1 MDYLICRLFEVML
14 LVLCV
19 KCLKSLPSDT
29 FESTST
35 SLQQTGNENST
46 NIYADQ
52 RQIHNVNLTVSN
64 QPVIGFGQ
72 DLANETSLNLYQRK
86 DSTENDADPPYIEN
100 TSSGDILQKYIT
112 STYETVT
119 DEEFESSKTSIAFTN
134 ESLKDES
141 DVTKNTATNS
151 PEFTSTQ
158 NVDRHVPY
166 FVSNNEMKALVLT
179 HDNGRQR
186 MPFQHHLQLVPMEDE
201 PFGTFIMKD
210 NRLLVSVLIPI
221 GVGTIGAAMIVVT
234 VLSLRYIARRRAV
247 GVMPI
252 NDDVIVNKHESS
264 VASISGEQ
272 TDRVFLLI
280 GEEDDI

>member
-1 MDYLICRLFEVML
+1 MDSYSCRLIEVTL

-19 KCLKSLPSDT
+19 KCLRALPSVA

-35 SLQQTGNENST
+35 SLQQNGNENST
-46 NIYADQ
+46 NIDTDQ
-52 RQIHNVNLTVSN
+52 RQINSVNMTNISN
-64 QPVIGFGQ
+64 QSVMDFGQ
-72 DLANETSLNLYQRK
+72 DLANETSLNLYHRNA
-86 DSTENDADPPYIEN
+86 STENVAGPPYMVN
-100 TSSGDILQKYIT
+100 TSSDDILLNYFT

-119 DEEFESSKTSIAFTN
+119 DEEFESSKTTIAFTN
-134 ESLKDES
+134 ESLKDDS

-151 PEFTSTQ
+151 PQFTSTQ

-201 PFGTFIMKD
+201 PFGTFIMK
-210 NRLLVSVLIPI
+210 
-221 GVGTIGAAMIVVT
+221 
-234 VLSLRYIARRRAV
+234 
-247 GVMPI
+247 
-252 NDDVIVNKHESS
+252 
-264 VASISGEQ
+264 ISEEQ

-280 GEEDDI
+280 GEEDEL